1 MGQHRSPAAWSL
13 SESDFREIDYSF
25 AGDYDQ
31 IWVEAGARDWLA
43 PLRAREVMT
52 PSTAVC
58 AESWRDRNT
67 FVHVRDD
74 ALTEVLP
81 QIRTALRES
90 AGGTR
95 LTVAISEGDDVLL
108 ARLCALG
115 FRRVMAIR
123 AAEARV
129 VLPDG
134 SPARM
139 AADLLIM
146 AAGERECTGLA
157 AIGSSTLMSSI

>member
-115 FRRVMAIR
+115 FRRVMAMR
-123 AAEARV
+123 ARLTAR
-129 VLPDG
+129 L
-134 SPARM
+134 RRW
-139 AADLLIM
+139 LLT
-146 AAGERECTGLA
+146 C
-157 AIGSSTLMSSI
+157 